1 MGVAYPN
8 NSGNINSGIGSIS
21 PLPGLMQPPINPLDM
36 GKYEGNPN
44 YEQDEDL
51 IGFKPP
57 MMQTADSRPYTY
69 KGQNLTGSG
78 TYIGAL
84 RKFLESQGKSDLL
97 SGYDSDQV
105 KLATGNPGLVERPG
119 GEFRPPVRSIMPY
132 LPVEGPEG
140 RPYRPGTNPMPDMGG
155 GGIGSITNPT
165 NYDDKFSGYDTKI
178 GGFDNQFKDII
189 GRLDK
194 LEQGIGGVS
203 SQPKSSPLDGGV
215 FSVYQGNNS
224 RGY

>member
-1 MGVAYPN
+1 MASGTAYPN
-8 NSGNINSGIGSIS
+8 NSGNINTGIGSIS
-21 PLPGLMQPPINPLDM
+21 PLPGLINKHYNPLDM

-57 MMQTADSRPYTY
+57 GIQTADARPYTY
-69 KGQNLTGSG
+69 KGKNLTGSG

-84 RKFLESQGKSDLL
+84 RKFLESQGKGDLL
-97 SGYDSDQV
+97 SELDSGMI
-105 KLATGNPGLVERPG
+105 KNGLGNPGIVERPG
-119 GEFRPPVRSIMPY
+119 GELRPPVRSIMPDIS
-132 LPVEGPEG
+132 GPRMPI
-140 RPYRPGTNPMPDMGG
+140 RPMPMPDMGD

-178 GGFDNQFKDII
+178 GGFDSQFTDITS
-189 GRLDK
+189 RLEK
-194 LEQGIGGVS
+194 LEQGLGGMANTDVPAPAPVQGGVS
-203 SQPKSSPLDGGV
+203 S
-215 FSVYQGNNS
+215 VYYGNNS

>member
-1 MGVAYPN
+1 MASGTAYPQ
-8 NSGNINSGIGSIS
+8 NSNPLGLGGIGGLIPNLFQSANYR
-21 PLPGLMQPPINPLDM
+21 PDTATKYGLTMPGLDRLED
-36 GKYEGNPN
+36 GNP
-44 YEQDEDL
+44 
-51 IGFKPP
+51 I
-57 MMQTADSRPYTY
+57 
-69 KGQNLTGSG
+69 
-78 TYIGAL
+78 
-84 RKFLESQGKSDLL
+84 
-97 SGYDSDQV
+97 
-105 KLATGNPGLVERPG
+105 
-119 GEFRPPVRSIMPY
+119 RSIMPY

-140 RPYRPGTNPMPDMGG
+140 RPYRPGTNPMPDIGG

>member
-8 NSGNINSGIGSIS
+8 NNGNINSGIGSIS
-21 PLPGLMQPPINPLDM
+21 PLPGFIRSSNPLDM

-44 YEQDEDL
+44 HN
-51 IGFKPP
+51 P
-57 MMQTADSRPYTY
+57 MYTNFQNSEFNTNQPGLAVMSDIYYGDGQKNTFGDSHSAN
-69 KGQNLTGSG
+69 QF
-78 TYIGAL
+78 
-84 RKFLESQGKSDLL
+84 RKYLESMGTPIH
-97 SGYDSDQV
+97 SGPQDGINYDTINKGDKV
-105 KLATGNPGLVERPG
+105 LKMPNP
-119 GEFRPPVRSIMPY
+119 ITMP
-132 LPVEGPEG
+132 L
-140 RPYRPGTNPMPDMGG
+140 PDMGG
-155 GGIGSITNPT
+155 SGIGSITNPT